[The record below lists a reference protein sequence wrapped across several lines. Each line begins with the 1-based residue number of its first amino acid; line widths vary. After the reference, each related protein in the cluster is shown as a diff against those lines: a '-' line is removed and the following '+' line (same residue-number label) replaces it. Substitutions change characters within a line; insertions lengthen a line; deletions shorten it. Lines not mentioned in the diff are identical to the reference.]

1 MKEEEQKSIVI
12 YKSWKKPLR
21 KLSLEQKGRIF
32 DALLDFPDPP
42 DFEDDQKLEMAWDF
56 MSEAVESNSRKWNEK
71 REKRAAAG
79 RKGAEVTNGKR
90 QQNAANPAN
99 ADFDEQ
105 KQQNAANPANAD
117 FDEQKQ
123 QNAAN
128 PAVNGNVN
136 GNGNG
141 NVNGNGNGNVNG
153 NGISPNGGVYNIA
166 APAAVDVEL
175 SKIVQHYQQAVG
187 DFPRSALDKLQKWR
201 QEYSTEMIL
210 LAIDKATEAG
220 KRSWNYIN
228 GILSGWKRDGLR
240 TPGDVAAAEARRTTQ
255 KANAPRNKAFMASRP
270 PEEAEKA
277 VDFLKNAAH
286 RRPIGKKGE
295 RPQ

>member
-42 DFEDDQKLEMAWDF
+42 NFEDDQKLEMAWDF
-56 MSEAVESNSRKWNEK
+56 MSEAVESNSKKWNEK

-99 ADFDEQ
+99 ADFAEQ
-105 KQQNAANPANAD
+105 ERQNVANPAVS
-117 FDEQKQ
+117 
-123 QNAAN
+123 
-128 PAVNGNVN
+128 VNGNVN
-136 GNGNG
+136 GN
-141 NVNGNGNGNVNG
+141 V
-153 NGISPNGGVYNIA
+153 NGISPNGGVYNSA

-228 GILSGWKRDGLR
+228 GILSGWQRDGLR
-240 TPGDVAAAEARRTTQ
+240 TPGDVEANEQSRQAR
-255 KANAPRNKAFMASRP
+255 PRGRQP
-270 PEEAEKA
+270 TET
-277 VDFLKNAAH
+277 VDDQLARVLAKMD
-286 RRPIGKKGE
+286 RE
-295 RPQ
+295 RGFET

>member
-42 DFEDDQKLEMAWDF
+42 NFEDDQKLEMAWDF
-56 MSEAVESNSRKWNEK
+56 MSEAVESNSKKWNEK

-99 ADFDEQ
+99 ADFAEQ
-105 KQQNAANPANAD
+105 
-117 FDEQKQ
+117 ER

-128 PAVNGNVN
+128 PAVSVNGNVN
-136 GNGNG
+136 GN
-141 NVNGNGNGNVNG
+141 V
-153 NGISPNGGVYNIA
+153 NGISPNGGVYNSA

-175 SKIVQHYQQAVG
+175 SKIVQHYQQAIG
-187 DFPRSALDKLQKWR
+187 DFPRSALEKLQKWR

-220 KRSWNYIN
+220 KRSWSYIN

-240 TPGDVAAAEARRTTQ
+240 TPGDVEVNEQNRQARPRGKQPAETVDDQLARVLAKMDR
-255 KANAPRNKAFMASRP
+255 
-270 PEEAEKA
+270 
-277 VDFLKNAAH
+277 
-286 RRPIGKKGE
+286 E
-295 RPQ
+295 RGFET

>member
-21 KLSLEQKGRIF
+21 KLSLEQKGRLF
-32 DALLDFPDPP
+32 DALLDFPNSPN
-42 DFEDDQKLEMAWDF
+42 FEDDQKVEMAWDF
-56 MSEAVESNSRKWNEK
+56 ISEAVESNSKKWGER

-99 ADFDEQ
+99 ADFAEQ
-105 KQQNAANPANAD
+105 
-117 FDEQKQ
+117 EQ

-128 PAVNGNVN
+128 PAVNGN
-136 GNGNG
+136 G
-141 NVNGNGNGNVNG
+141 NVNGNVNG
-153 NGISPNGGVYNIA
+153 NGISPNGGVYNSA

-220 KRSWNYIN
+220 KRSWSYIN

-240 TPGDVAAAEARRTTQ
+240 TPGDVAAADARRATQ
-255 KANAPRNKAFMASRP
+255 KANASRNKAMMASRP
-270 PEEAEKA
+270 PEEAA
-277 VDFLKNAAH
+277 NAGNFLANAAH
-286 RRPIGKKGE
+286 RRPLRKKGDHNA
-295 RPQ
+295 PIQSDP

>member
-12 YKSWKKPLR
+12 YKSWKKPLQ
-21 KLSLEQKGRIF
+21 KLSLEQKGRLF
-32 DALLDFPDPP
+32 DALLDFPNSPN
-42 DFEDDQKLEMAWDF
+42 FEDDQKLEMAWDF
-56 MSEAVESNSRKWNEK
+56 MSDAVESNSKKWNEK

-79 RKGAEVTNGKR
+79 RKGAEVTNGKH

-99 ADFDEQ
+99 ADFAEQ
-105 KQQNAANPANAD
+105 
-117 FDEQKQ
+117 ER

-128 PAVNGNVN
+128 PAVSVNGNVN
-136 GNGNG
+136 GN
-141 NVNGNGNGNVNG
+141 V
-153 NGISPNGGVYNIA
+153 NGISPNGGVYNSA

-210 LAIDKATEAG
+210 LAIDKAAEAG

-240 TPGDVAAAEARRTTQ
+240 TPGDVEANEQSRQAR
-255 KANAPRNKAFMASRP
+255 PRGKQP
-270 PEEAEKA
+270 TET
-277 VDFLKNAAH
+277 VDDQLARVLAKMD
-286 RRPIGKKGE
+286 RE
-295 RPQ
+295 RGFET